1 MNKPLMSRGCA
12 RRAFPTRGFTLVE
25 LMIVIAVIGI
35 LVAFALPAYQDY
47 TRTAN
52 MAKVTSHY
60 EEAVRFAYN
69 EMYKDQTRVSMGNIS
84 TLPPDGVSWVALIN
98 PTVFLSPGGDPA
110 YKAGALNATD
120 TASGVVGVVSANG
133 GFLVTLT
140 RPAYRDF
147 SATNAVLDYYNL

>member
-1 MNKPLMSRGCA
+1 MNKPSLARGS
-12 RRAFPTRGFTLVE
+12 TRGRFLQSGFTLVE

-60 EEAVRFAYN
+60 EEAVRFVYN
-69 EMYKDQTRVSMGNIS
+69 EMYKDQTRVSMGNTS
-84 TLPPDGVSWVALIN
+84 TLPPDGPSWVTLIN

-110 YKAGALNATD
+110 YKPGALNATD
-120 TASGVVGVVSANG
+120 TASGVIGVVAANG
-133 GFLVTLT
+133 GLQVTLT

-147 SATNAVLDYYNL
+147 SAQNEVLDYYSL